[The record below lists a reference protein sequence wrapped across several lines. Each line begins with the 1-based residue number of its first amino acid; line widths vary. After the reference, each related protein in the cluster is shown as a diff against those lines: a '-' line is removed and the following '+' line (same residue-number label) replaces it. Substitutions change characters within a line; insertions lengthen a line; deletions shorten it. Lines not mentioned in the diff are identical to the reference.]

1 VKSDHL
7 DPGLQVGRVILKRGS
22 SPERIHRE
30 AEFRFLRII
39 QHMLGLLMSVSMD
52 WVCVIT
58 QEGKHLHRALGY
70 TAEEAKQKAETWCD
84 QHSKDYP
91 AAIPGEPRL
100 QFQKS
105 S

>member
-1 VKSDHL
+1 MDRKICRIVLKSPDCHL
-7 DPGLQVGRVILKRGS
+7 HVLIGEV
-22 SPERIHRE
+22 
-30 AEFRFLRII
+30 EFLFLIAI
-39 QHMLGLLMSVSMD
+39 QPMLGLLMSVSMD

-70 TAEEAKQKAETWCD
+70 TAEEAKQKAENWCD
-84 QHSKDYP
+84 DHAKDYP

-105 S
+105 L